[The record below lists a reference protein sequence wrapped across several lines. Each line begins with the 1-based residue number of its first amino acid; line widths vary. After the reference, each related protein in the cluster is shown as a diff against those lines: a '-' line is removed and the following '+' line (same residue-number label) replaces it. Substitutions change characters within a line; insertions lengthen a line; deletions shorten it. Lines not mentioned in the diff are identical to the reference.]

1 VSPDARSPVIQFL
14 RWKDPTVFERPT
26 AEVDEESHA
35 IACRSKVGYHLTH
48 LVVGQL
54 VPQGLRFYDDT
65 FNVMIDVE
73 QSNEPAVQFNL
84 HDLFFLVRQTSEVHL
99 RSQSTLV
106 DPLL

>member
-1 VSPDARSPVIQFL
+1 
-14 RWKDPTVFERPT
+14 
-26 AEVDEESHA
+26 
-35 IACRSKVGYHLTH
+35 
-48 LVVGQL
+48 
-54 VPQGLRFYDDT
+54 
-65 FNVMIDVE
+65 MIDVE